1 MTGSQGIL
9 RHAASLLSGICVAV
23 LCLSC
28 SQGIDR
34 ERFRNAD
41 RAVSDVQRAVVD
53 PGGYQQAEELAQR
66 LSDEVMALQGS
77 VKSKKE
83 RELAGEYLVLLG
95 MYRDGLTL
103 WRYHAEF
110 SGHDFVPKGLIYVG
124 QDVEPIVTKYRFQ
137 TESHVFG
144 PTQQPWKSIPG
155 DSIQVIWYNA
165 GQQLKRIGALLKG
178 EG

>member
-1 MTGSQGIL
+1 MRRAT
-9 RHAASLLSGICVAV
+9 SLLSGICVTV

-41 RAVSDVQRAVVD
+41 RVASDVQRAVVD
-53 PGGYQQAEELAQR
+53 PAGYQQVEELVQR
-66 LSDEVMALQGS
+66 LSDEVMALQAR

-83 RELAGEYLVLLG
+83 QELAGEYSALLG

-103 WRYHAEF
+103 RRYQTEF

-124 QDVEPIVTKYRFQ
+124 QDVEPIVTKYRLQ

-144 PTQQPWKSIPG
+144 PTQQHWKSISE

-165 GQQLKRIGALLKG
+165 DQQLKRIGALLKG